1 MCLASA
7 ALAKEGP
14 PWSNPTT
21 LPSSMCCAVQPGQGF
36 TSAQMR
42 VAAGVSILPRRYPEY
57 GIQAFLL
64 TVFHMWLLSLLDSE
78 PPIA

>member
-1 MCLASA
+1 
-7 ALAKEGP
+7 
-14 PWSNPTT
+14 
-21 LPSSMCCAVQPGQGF
+21 
-36 TSAQMR
+36 MR